1 MNHFLGLI
9 QFLTRIPIKKNYDL
23 GDDFHKS
30 AIYFPL
36 VGALLG
42 TFYFFTSL
50 LASMIFSPYIASL
63 IVLLSFI
70 FLTGGLH
77 LDGLGDTFDALFS
90 NRDKDKMLQI
100 MKDSRLGTNALLAI
114 AMVLLFKLGFIFEII
129 TLKQNWVLILVPTC
143 ARFAQI
149 AACYKTKSPR
159 ENGMGNLFIGKISG
173 NSFFVTTLIACM
185 IVSVINFVV
194 SKTFP
199 VYLILILITYLFTR
213 SFVKFVYKKID
224 GITGDILGCICE
236 LSEVLCLLLAYLLIK
251 YV

>member
-23 GDDFHKS
+23 GNDFYKS

-42 TFYFFTSL
+42 TFYFFISL
-50 LASMIFSPYIASL
+50 LADMIFNSYIASL
-63 IVLLSFI
+63 IVLLSFV

-114 AMVLLFKLGFIFEII
+114 VMILLFKLAFIFEII
-129 TLKQNWVLILVPTC
+129 TLKQNWVLILVPAC
-143 ARFAQI
+143 ARYAQI
-149 AACYKTKSPR
+149 TACYNTKSPR
-159 ENGMGNLFIGKISG
+159 ENGMGNLFVGKISG
-173 NSFFVTTLIACM
+173 NRFFATTLIACM
-185 IVSVINFVV
+185 IVSTINFMA
-194 SKTFP
+194 SKSFP
-199 VYLILILITYLFTR
+199 VYLILIPITYLFTR
-213 SFVKFVYKKID
+213 RIVKFVYKKID
-224 GITGDILGCICE
+224 GITGDILGCVCE
-236 LSEVLCLLLAYLLIK
+236 LSEVLCLLLVYLLIK